1 MVKQP
6 QPVRDSLSL
15 RQLLKRIA
23 LGGAIIISFCGILF
37 LANAWYL
44 IVRTHPETQ
53 KLISETESKAVAPRA
68 PDEAAHQSQDEP
80 SQEDLTFFKSLTD
93 TKENEVPLPPEAA
106 SDRSIPSTA
115 SLPNQ
120 AAAAPPKT
128 GSAAGQK
135 KPEIASYAV
144 QIGAFKSLAAAEKV
158 QARLKQEGLNT
169 SVVKATFAD
178 GSVWYRV
185 RMAAHLPRPEAEAL
199 ASRLKKDGN
208 LNPALIPVK

>member
-1 MVKQP
+1 MANTI
-6 QPVRDSLSL
+6 PVRQSKLWKLSVYL
-15 RQLLKRIA
+15 NFVKGNMVEIWWNPGVDVTDKFFLVRNLHETALLT
-23 LGGAIIISFCGILF
+23 
-37 LANAWYL
+37 WDYL
-44 IVRTHPETQ
+44 
-53 KLISETESKAVAPRA
+53 
-68 PDEAAHQSQDEP
+68 
-80 SQEDLTFFKSLTD
+80 
-93 TKENEVPLPPEAA
+93 
-106 SDRSIPSTA
+106 
-115 SLPNQ
+115 
-120 AAAAPPKT
+120 T